1 MHAGHRPVEC
11 ELDAAPIATQH
22 GRQGGLDHFQ
32 GGLGPR
38 IVLIGG
44 GGSHRLTIDGQ
55 AGIAQKISPVVH
67 ILKTVCAHLS
77 TGKRE
82 HKVGF

>member
-1 MHAGHRPVEC
+1 
-11 ELDAAPIATQH
+11 LN
-22 GRQGGLDHFQ
+22 
-32 GGLGPR
+32 
-38 IVLIGG
+38 GG
-44 GGSHRLTIDGQ
+44 GGSHHLTIDGQ

-67 ILKTVCAHLS
+67 ILEAVFAHLS